1 MQKFDFDQRL
11 DCICGA
17 AVDEDAAVV
26 EKYLPQGKVVFRRCN
41 ACKTYIQSPRLTP
54 LSLTTWYNSA
64 EYQGGDKTLGVGY
77 LDYARGE
84 RQRRAEA
91 KLRYRRDLASYL
103 PPSARVLEIG
113 AASGALLAEVREHGH
128 APIGCDLS
136 SVFAESARQRYGLDV
151 SVCDWLDLEI
161 PDGHLDAIVLLG
173 TVSNLANLNSS
184 LEKARKKLK
193 PNGFIFFNFPVADGW
208 PAKLYGRRM
217 WMFTPSVMQFMTCRG
232 MQLALKKAGLHV
244 EWQGMDRQSPT
255 LSKLVGHARLGFLYP
270 LIDLCGLSD
279 VATPF
284 GIPLPGIVAVRARL
298 STDVISSSQT

>member
-1 MQKFDFDQRL
+1 MIQKFDFDSRP

-17 AVDEDAAVV
+17 SLDNATSMV
-26 EKYLPQGKVVFRRCN
+26 ERNLPQGKVTFRRCGT
-41 ACKTYIQSPRLTP
+41 CGTYIQSPCLTP

-64 EYQGGDKTLGVGY
+64 DYQGGGKTLGAGY

-91 KLRYRRDLASYL
+91 RQRYRRDLAPYL

-128 APIGCDLS
+128 VPMGCDLS
-136 SVFAESARQRYGLDV
+136 SVFAESAHQHYGLDV
-151 SVCDWLDLEI
+151 SVCDWLDLDI
-161 PDGHLDAIVLLG
+161 PDSSLDAIILLG
-173 TVSNLANLNSS
+173 TVSNLASLYTS
-184 LEKARKKLK
+184 LEKVRRKLK
-193 PNGFIFFNFPVADGW
+193 PDGFIFFNFPASDGW

-232 MQLALKKAGLHV
+232 MQLVLEKADLQV

-255 LSKLVGHARLGFLYP
+255 LSKLIGHARLGFLYP
-270 LIDLCGLSD
+270 LIDRAGLSD
-279 VATPF
+279 AAPPF
-284 GIPLPGIVAVRARL
+284 GVPLPGIVAVRARPAP
-298 STDVISSSQT
+298 